1 MSKQQ
6 EEIPAVDSEPDAR
19 TSSVLGWALLT
30 TLLVYTYL
38 IHQGIGPEPG
48 RGQNWYTPTSFLFS
62 APIISELF
70 ETLGA
75 ALAWFGIPALF
86 LAVAIFITNRSAVA
100 RAIAISC
107 VLATLCYVYYGTEAE
122 QIWTF
127 FHWRASAVLTLMTL
141 AIGFSIAAP
150 FLAHSWLRLGW
161 PARIATYLPFLLLI
175 LAFIRNATG
184 TDQSLQ
190 FAISPWPAI
199 SMFGIGL
206 GSVFTLVLMV
216 GTAIGIAGIARARRS
231 SGSAALG
238 AGIVGVALGLAV
250 PVCLLWLGDSIGV
263 FAFSVGVATSSAM
276 AVACAIAIGLGTL
289 RAGGV
294 EGLNRRAVGLAV
306 GAAMIAVPVVSGQ
319 ALARY
324 DYYVTREI
332 LAREVTDALAN
343 YLDKE
348 EIYPDELQALVEKGY
363 LSEIPAPA
371 IGFSFLYDGE
381 FRYRSFGTSFILE
394 FPAPGW
400 VECAYTPPYLD
411 EDADEADDDEFGV
424 GAYENPAGDDQY
436 VGAYFEEDA
445 VDVAAAGDDDP
456 HNAANMDDDEIQDD
470 SLEEAWSC
478 PTAPPKLW

>member
-1 MSKQQ
+1 MSQQ
-6 EEIPAVDSEPDAR
+6 EAAPSVVDSAPDSR
-19 TSSVLGWALLT
+19 SGSVLGWVLLA
-30 TLLVYTYL
+30 TLVAYTYM

-48 RGQNWYTPTSFLFS
+48 RDQTWYTPTSFLFS
-62 APIISELF
+62 APVISELF
-70 ETLGA
+70 ETLVE

-86 LAVAIFITNRSAVA
+86 LAVATFITNRSAVA
-100 RAIAISC
+100 RATAISC
-107 VLATLCYVYYGTEAE
+107 VLATLCFIYYGTEAD

-141 AIGFSIAAP
+141 AIGFSIGAP

-199 SMFGIGL
+199 PMFGIGL

-216 GTAIGIAGIARARRS
+216 GTAIGIAGIARARSRS
-231 SGSAALG
+231 GTAALG
-238 AGIVGVALGLAV
+238 TGAAGVALGLAV
-250 PVCLLWLGDSIGV
+250 PACLLWLGDSIGV
-263 FAFSVGVATSSAM
+263 FAFSVGVTTLSAM
-276 AVACAIAIGLGTL
+276 AGACAIAIGLGNV
-289 RAGGV
+289 RAGGA
-294 EGLNRRAVGLAV
+294 EGLHRRAVGLAV
-306 GAAMIAVPVVSGQ
+306 GAAMVALPVVSGQ

-324 DYYVTREI
+324 DYYVTREV
-332 LAREVTDALAN
+332 LARSVTDALAS
-343 YLDKE
+343 YLEKE
-348 EIYPDELQALVEKGY
+348 EIYPDELDELVDAGY
-363 LSEIPAPA
+363 LTEIPEPA
-371 IGFSFLYDGE
+371 IGFGFLYDGE

-411 EDADEADDDEFGV
+411 EDEDEEYDDDEFGV
-424 GAYENPAGDDQY
+424 GAYDNPAGNDQY
-436 VGAYFEEDA
+436 VGAYFEKDE
-445 VDVAAAGDDDP
+445 VDVAAADDDP
-456 HNAANMDDDEIQDD
+456 HNAAHMDDDDIEDD
-470 SLEEAWSC
+470 SLDEAWSC